1 VVVQK
6 NRKGRG
12 FQVCTTNGLFFGE
25 ILKATRDSPIR
36 DSKDESNVKQAQD
49 FTPFSTEKK

>member
-1 VVVQK
+1 VVQK